1 MKFKNNSDKEKYF
14 QDCMDKLSNAG
25 PDHATPELLCFLIF
39 SLVETYQHEDEWPN
53 ISRVVGEM
61 LVHHNDIS
69 GAIDDAVEF
78 MGGIVQSRRITGEP
92 WSKDND

>member
-14 QDCMDKLSNAG
+14 QDCMEQLKSAG

-61 LVHHNDIS
+61 LVHHNNIS